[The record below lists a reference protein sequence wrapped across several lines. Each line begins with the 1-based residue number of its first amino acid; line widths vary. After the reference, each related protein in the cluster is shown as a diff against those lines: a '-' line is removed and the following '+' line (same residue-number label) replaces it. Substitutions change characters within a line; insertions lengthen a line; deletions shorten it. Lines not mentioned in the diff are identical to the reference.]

1 MAPKKKKKKERS
13 RDQWDRTESPEINP
27 CTYNH
32 LTYDREGKNIQ
43 WRKDGLFSKWGWEN
57 WTAICKRM
65 KLEDSLVVQMVKNP
79 PAVQE
84 IWVQPLDQED
94 PLGKEMANHS
104 NILENSIYW

>member
-1 MAPKKKKKKERS
+1 M
-13 RDQWDRTESPEINP
+13 TEEARI
-27 CTYNH
+27 YNG
-32 LTYDREGKNIQ
+32 EKMVSSISGAGKTGQ
-43 WRKDGLFSKWGWEN
+43 L
-57 WTAICKRM
+57 CKRM